1 MMFTPNSDKQFT
13 QKLSFRCKDNPKLF
27 VLNVKGQGIHYQVD
41 LVPETVH
48 LGPVL
53 PYDTSA
59 VQCIELRNPMEQAI
73 EVLSQD
79 FDKQYL
85 DEEDILKRM
94 EHFGAVQPE
103 PLFLPLRAPGG
114 EFWPALR
121 EQDDK
126 RRRAEDL
133 KEQLAKIETELAG
146 LVREEQALNEP
157 AKDEEQDGEA
167 AAEKPVPR
175 T

>member
-1 MMFTPNSDKQFT
+1 M
-13 QKLSFRCKDNPKLF
+13 
-27 VLNVKGQGIHYQVD
+27 LNVKGQGIHYQVD

-59 VQCIELRNPMEQAI
+59 VQCIELKNPMEQAI

-79 FDKQYL
+79 FDKQYV

-94 EHFGAVQPE
+94 DHFQAAQPD
-103 PLFLPLRAPGG
+103 PLFLPLRLPGG
-114 EFWPALR
+114 EFWNALR

-126 RRRAEDL
+126 KRKAEDL
-133 KEQLAKIETELAG
+133 KEQLGKVETELIA
-146 LVREEQALNEP
+146 LVKEE
-157 AKDEEQDGEA
+157 
-167 AAEKPVPR
+167 
-175 T
+175 